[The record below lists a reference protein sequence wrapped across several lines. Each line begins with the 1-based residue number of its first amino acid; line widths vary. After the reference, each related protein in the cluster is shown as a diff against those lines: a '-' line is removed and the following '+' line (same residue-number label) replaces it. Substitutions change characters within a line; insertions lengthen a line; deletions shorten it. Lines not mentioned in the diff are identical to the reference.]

1 MTSKPVGVKSPEKP
15 DAERAPVVST
25 AHIRPAEPGDLP
37 AILELH
43 RRAFGPGRFALT
55 AYRVREGTP
64 PISPFCRIAELDG
77 RLIAAVR
84 MTAIDIGGTP
94 GALLL
99 GPLAVEPD
107 HVNKGHGR
115 ALVNAAIS
123 AAREQGL
130 ELVVLVGNAT
140 YYGRFGFAPVPAGQI
155 TFPGPVDPA
164 RILAFELVP
173 GSMEKFRG
181 LIRAADIAS

>member
-1 MTSKPVGVKSPEKP
+1 MTAKTTGVAVPENQDTIGCP
-15 DAERAPVVST
+15 QASNACV
-25 AHIRPAEPGDLP
+25 RPAEQKDL
-37 AILELH
+37 ATIVELH

-64 PISPFCRIAELDG
+64 PISRFCRIAELDG

-84 MTAIDIGGTP
+84 MTLIEIGGSK

-99 GPLAVEPD
+99 GPLAVEPA
-107 HVNKGHGR
+107 HVNQGHGR
-115 ALVNAAIS
+115 ALISAAIA

-130 ELVVLVGNAT
+130 ALVVLVGNAS

-164 RILAFELVP
+164 RTLAFEIVP
-173 GSMEKFRG
+173 GALASFHG
-181 LIRAADIAS
+181 VIRAADPGA